1 MKDKKYLSE
10 LVDEQAFLKRKLNI
24 IRSPPGSGKTY
35 FALNYIP
42 SLSFNALHSTVYLID
57 TINGRE
63 QILRNY
69 RAESEYWG
77 WAQSVDDNSLWFEDE
92 KHVVIMTYARFGRL
106 CQKFVDF

>member
-24 IRSPPGSGKTY
+24 IRSPPGSGKTF

-42 SLSFNALHSTVYLID
+42 SLSFNALHSVVYLID
-57 TINGRE
+57 TINGQE

-69 RAESEYWG
+69 SAISEYWG
-77 WAQSVDDNSLWFEDE
+77 WAKDIAGDEIWFEDDR
-92 KHVVIMTYARFGRL
+92 HIVILTYAKFGSL
-106 CQKFVDF
+106 C